1 MGETSR
7 ARIASMEGPDGVK
20 CELGFA
26 VFWTGKMGFT
36 VLGLG
41 INHWER
47 DRQFQKWE
55 WDFSSLAVSDS
66 IIRQNCSNEPISLI
80 EK

>member
-1 MGETSR
+1 MPKTWIDIPEKR
-7 ARIASMEGPDGVK
+7 KQINFCEGPEGVK
-20 CELGFA
+20 WELGFA

-36 VLGLG
+36 ALGLG

-55 WDFSSLAVSDS
+55 WDFSFLAV
-66 IIRQNCSNEPISLI
+66 IRLYHLT
-80 EK
+80 KLLK